1 MLNAIKV
8 FISNIYFLFT
18 NNMIMFVE
26 ASNMLT
32 ISFSNQLAEM
42 DERISELEEVHQH
55 TAKTLEDH
63 SRSLQRLEER
73 VEDIEEYNG
82 KREDS
87 QANEMNQ
94 LKLDVANSMQRYSS
108 MVSKLRRDVDRL
120 NELENINIR
129 RHYEGGPENG
139 I

>member
-26 ASNMLT
+26 ASNMLN
-32 ISFSNQLAEM
+32 ISFFKQFAEL
-42 DERISELEEVHQH
+42 DERTSELEKIH
-55 TAKTLEDH
+55 
-63 SRSLQRLEER
+63 QRLEER
-73 VEDIEEYNG
+73 VGDIEEYNG

-94 LKLDVANSMQRYSS
+94 LKLDVANSMQSYSG
-108 MVSKLRRDVDRL
+108 MVEKLRRDVDRL

>member
-32 ISFSNQLAEM
+32 ISFSNQLAEK
-42 DERISELEEVHQH
+42 V
-55 TAKTLEDH
+55 TKLEDIAGE
-63 SRSLQRLEER
+63 RL
-73 VEDIEEYNG
+73 N
-82 KREDS
+82 S
-87 QANEMNQ
+87 TANEMNQ

>member
-18 NNMIMFVE
+18 NSMIMFVE
-26 ASNMLT
+26 ASNMLN
-32 ISFSNQLAEM
+32 ISFFKQFAEI
-42 DERISELEEVHQH
+42 DERTSELEKIH
-55 TAKTLEDH
+55 
-63 SRSLQRLEER
+63 QRLEER
-73 VEDIEEYNG
+73 VGDIEEYNG

-94 LKLDVANSMQRYSS
+94 LKLDVANIMQSYSG
-108 MVSKLRRDVDRL
+108 MVEKLRRDVDRL